1 MVAAIIILVILFII
15 AVIFGAVSLA
25 LMSIVLVTM
34 EEHKRD
40 YFDRIKNMLKKGAPK
55 TYEIID
61 KAMVDNFPT
70 EKVEERLKK
79 LEE

>member
-1 MVAAIIILVILFII
+1 MVATIIILVILLII
-15 AVIFGAVSLA
+15 AVIFGTVAPV

-55 TYEIID
+55 VYEIID

-70 EKVEERLKK
+70 EEVEKRLKK
-79 LEE
+79 FEE

>member
-1 MVAAIIILVILFII
+1 MIATIIILVILLII
-15 AVIFGAVSLA
+15 AVIFGTVSPTLI
-25 LMSIVLVTM
+25 SIVLVTM

-55 TYEIID
+55 VYEIID

-70 EKVEERLKK
+70 EEVEERLKK
-79 LEE
+79 FEE

>member
-1 MVAAIIILVILFII
+1 MVATIIILVILLII
-15 AVIFGAVSLA
+15 AVIFGTVSPGLI
-25 LMSIVLVTM
+25 SIVLVTM

-55 TYEIID
+55 VYEIID

-70 EKVEERLKK
+70 EEVEERLKK
-79 LEE
+79 FKE

>member
-1 MVAAIIILVILFII
+1 MVATIIILVILLII
-15 AVIFGAVSLA
+15 AVIFGTVSLA

-79 LEE
+79 FEE

>member
-1 MVAAIIILVILFII
+1 MVATIIILVILLII
-15 AVIFGAVSLA
+15 AVIFGTISPV
-25 LMSIVLVTM
+25 LMAIVLVTI

-55 TYEIID
+55 VYEIID

-70 EKVEERLKK
+70 EEVEERLKK
-79 LEE
+79 FEE

>member
-1 MVAAIIILVILFII
+1 MVVTIIILVILLII
-15 AVIFGAVSLA
+15 AVIFGTVSPA
-25 LMSIVLVTM
+25 LISIVLVTM

-55 TYEIID
+55 VYEIID

-70 EKVEERLKK
+70 EEVEKRLKK
-79 LEE
+79 FEE

>member
-1 MVAAIIILVILFII
+1 MVAAIIILVILLII

-79 LEE
+79 FEE